1 MQMFITQVPPT
12 HNSTCLEW
20 LPVALNQQCYTYCHN
35 QVLSAPASMLTK
47 AFANYP
53 SIQVFADLYNH
64 QASQATIP
72 TSILITP
79 YRPDIV
85 VCNSHIHSVAM
96 LELTC
101 PLDSV
106 HHLESAQNR
115 KQSKV
120 EYLQLL
126 AEFDRLNFSSN
137 YETIKISTLGHY
149 QPASIG
155 NYLNFPTLP

>member
-1 MQMFITQVPPT
+1 
-12 HNSTCLEW
+12 
-20 LPVALNQQCYTYCHN
+20 
-35 QVLSAPASMLTK
+35 
-47 AFANYP
+47 
-53 SIQVFADLYNH
+53 
-64 QASQATIP
+64 
-72 TSILITP
+72 
-79 YRPDIV
+79 
-85 VCNSHIHSVAM
+85 M

-126 AEFDRLNFSSN
+126 AEFDRLNISSY
-137 YETIKISTLGHY
+137 YETIEISTLGHY

-155 NYLNFPTLP
+155 NYLNFIILSNPTIAIPKSAVRKCLNDVVYKSILAFKRIFLARNNKEWLDVTSMK